1 MTLHSI
7 LAIDPGVTTGYC
19 QAKLDNGIL
28 LMAPRET
35 KLTLLKMETMLL
47 DAINRYP
54 QSLHIIYE
62 DFQYRNVARTGL
74 NLYPVK
80 LIGVIELVQE
90 KYPSVG
96 FYKQSA
102 STGKGYWSD
111 EALREIGVYQ
121 RGTPHGRDAQRHLL
135 HWLAF
140 KEGSQY
146 VDIEQLTMKLA

>member
-1 MTLHSI
+1 VISI
-7 LAIDPGVTTGYC
+7 LAIDPGVTTGLC
-19 QAKLDNGIL
+19 TAIFHERQLAISIQQSKLSML
-28 LMAPRET
+28 E
-35 KLTLLKMETMLL
+35 MENYLERTIELRL
-47 DAINRYP
+47 ADD
-54 QSLHIIYE
+54 LHIVYE
-62 DFQYRNVARTGL
+62 DFQYRNVSRTGL

-146 VDIEQLTMKLA
+146 ADINDLTFKLV